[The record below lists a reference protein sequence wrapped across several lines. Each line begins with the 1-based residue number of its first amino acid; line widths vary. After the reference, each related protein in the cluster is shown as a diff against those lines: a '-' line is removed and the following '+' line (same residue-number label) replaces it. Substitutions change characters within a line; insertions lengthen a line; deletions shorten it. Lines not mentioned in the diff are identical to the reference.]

1 MLPKSATLGKL
12 PDELAVCWTGLNVAD
27 LFGLGNSELDL
38 QEGKDDVHLR
48 LCQHLQQIKG

>member
-27 LFGLGNSELDL
+27 SFGLGNSELDL
-38 QEGKDDVHLR
+38 QEGKDDMHLR
-48 LCQHLQQIKG
+48 LRQHLQQIKG